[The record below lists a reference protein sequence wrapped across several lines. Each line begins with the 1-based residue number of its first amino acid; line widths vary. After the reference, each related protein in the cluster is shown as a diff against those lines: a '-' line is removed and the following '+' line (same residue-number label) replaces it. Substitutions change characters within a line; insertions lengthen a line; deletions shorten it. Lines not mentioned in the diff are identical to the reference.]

1 MSRDL
6 PARGW
11 LPETWAERSVDA
23 IVAVFATAAA
33 VVLHLEI
40 VASRGGVGAGPALV
54 VAATHGAA
62 VWFRRTRPW
71 PVLVV
76 LVSTAVLYSVL
87 GFPAFMLGP
96 AILFAVYSVGAEMND
111 RASLFALGF
120 VEATVAAVLVLGPG
134 FPGLPS
140 VVLYLVIIAVA
151 WWLGYAVRRW
161 RTAAQ
166 AHERRA
172 DELAATREELA
183 RFAVA
188 EERRRIA
195 RELHDAVAH
204 SMTVVAM
211 QAGTGRLLA
220 NDDPSSAVSSLAIIE
235 RLSRDALA
243 EMRLLVGLLRD
254 DADGGN
260 GLAPTPAL
268 SDVHGLIAEMA
279 VAGMVVD
286 VSIEGP
292 LEAVA
297 SGPALAGFR
306 IIQEAL
312 TNAAKHAGSKAILRI
327 QVSES
332 ELVIVVENDVVPGRT
347 AGGSRPGAGLGIIG
361 MRERVQV
368 YGGSLTTGPL
378 PDGGFQVV
386 AVIPV
391 PGDQG

>member
-11 LPETWAERSVDA
+11 LPETWAERSVDTV
-23 IVAVFATAAA
+23 VAVFATAAA

-76 LVSTAVLYSVL
+76 LVSTAVLSSVL

-96 AILFAVYSVGAEMND
+96 AILFAVYSVGAEMKD
-111 RASLFALGF
+111 TASLVALGF

-151 WWLGYAVRRW
+151 WWLGYAVRRL

-211 QAGTGRLLA
+211 HAGTGRLLA
-220 NDDPSSAVSSLAIIE
+220 NDDPSSAASSLAIIE

-286 VSIEGP
+286 VSIEGS
-292 LEAVA
+292 LEGVA
-297 SGPALAGFR
+297 AGPALAGYR

-347 AGGSRPGAGLGIIG
+347 AVGSRRGAGLGIIG

-378 PDGGFQVV
+378 LDGGFQVV
-386 AVIPV
+386 AAIPL
-391 PGDQG
+391 PGDKG